1 MTNPVD
7 LVGDVVGL
15 GTAIAKAAD
24 RPDDV
29 DRAAFIGKASGRL
42 AWACDVYR
50 NAKHPGRKARA
61 VRIGARWAAAL
72 RSMGR
77 PVPVLPWE

>member
-1 MTNPVD
+1 MTGVLD
-7 LVGDVVGL
+7 VAGGVVGL

-42 AWACDVYR
+42 RWAIDVY
-50 NAKHPGRKARA
+50 NVAKHPGRKREAA
-61 VRIGARWAAAL
+61 RIGARWAAAL
-72 RSMGR
+72 EAMGR
-77 PVPVLPWE
+77 PVPVLPWA

>member
-1 MTNPVD
+1 MTTPLD
-7 LVGDVVGL
+7 LVGGVVGL

-42 AWACDVYR
+42 AWALGVYKA
-50 NAKHPGRKARA
+50 AKHPGRKREA
-61 VRIGARWAAAL
+61 VRVGARWAAAL
-72 RSMGR
+72 RSLGQ